1 MKTDDLVVALS
12 RAAEPV
18 DPGTASRRLVAWSGL
33 GIVAA
38 VPPMLLLLGLNPDL
52 AEDSR
57 TPMFWVKALFVVVI
71 ALFAWRL
78 VRRLAQPGAD
88 PRAAARALPLPFV
101 AMAVLA
107 VIVLAAAAPGERLA
121 LILGSS
127 WNSCPVNIAILSAPA
142 FVLMMAAVRTLAP
155 TRLRLAGAA
164 TGLLAGALGTL
175 VYLLHC
181 PELEAPFLAIWYVLG
196 MLIPAALGALVG
208 PRVLAW

>member
-18 DPGTASRRLVAWSGL
+18 NPGTASRRLVAWSGL

-52 AEDSR
+52 GEDSR

-71 ALFAWRL
+71 AVVAWRL

-88 PRAAARALPLPFV
+88 PRGAARALPLPFI

-107 VIVLAAAAPGERLA
+107 VIVLVAAAPGERLA
-121 LILGSS
+121 LVLGSS

-142 FVLMMAAVRTLAP
+142 FVLMMVVVRSLAP

-175 VYLLHC
+175 AYLLHC

-196 MLIPAALGALVG
+196 MLIPAALGALFG